1 MKKQKKKAIV
11 NFVIKPKHIFIGLF
25 VIVFFSIVNPSP
37 AAITFNNVYQKLSHF
52 LFSQKSEYL
61 TNAYINDVL
70 VQDGRYNLGQLT
82 AVFENNSVS
91 KVSEPPTSKILASVL
106 PAQTSRDNDSKWIE
120 VDLSDQTLIAWENGE
135 KKYEFIISSGKPWT
149 PTVIGEY
156 QIWIKL
162 RYANM
167 KGGSQE
173 IGDYYFLP
181 NVPYVMYF
189 YKGYGLHGTYWHNN
203 FGTPMSHGCVNMKTE
218 DAEKIFNWV
227 GPDMQGKSV
236 IKSTPDNPGTKVVV
250 HS

>member
-1 MKKQKKKAIV
+1 MRRKNKKTIV
-11 NFVIKPKHIFIGLF
+11 DFRIKPEAIFIGLF
-25 VIVFFSIVNPSP
+25 VIIFFSIVNPSP
-37 AAITFNNVYQKLSHF
+37 AEITFNNAYQKLTHF
-52 LFSQKSEYL
+52 LFPQKSEYL
-61 TNAYINDVL
+61 TDAYINDVL
-70 VQDGRYNLGQLT
+70 AQDGRYNLGLLT
-82 AVFENNSVS
+82 AVFENNPLP
-91 KVSEPPTSKILASVL
+91 KVSQLPTSSALATVL
-106 PAQTSRDNDSKWIE
+106 PAQTSRDSDLKWIE

-162 RYANM
+162 RFANM
-167 KGGSQE
+167 KGGSKE
-173 IGDYYFLP
+173 MGDYYFLP
-181 NVPYVMYF
+181 NVPFVMYF

-218 DAEKIFNWV
+218 DAEKIFEWV

-236 IKSTPDNPGTKVVV
+236 IQATPDNPGTKVVV